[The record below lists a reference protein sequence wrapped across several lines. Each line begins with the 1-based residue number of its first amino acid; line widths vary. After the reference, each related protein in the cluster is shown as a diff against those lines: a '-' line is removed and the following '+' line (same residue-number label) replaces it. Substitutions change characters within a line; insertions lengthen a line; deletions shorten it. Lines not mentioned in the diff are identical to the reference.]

1 MSSPA
6 LISHLTLLA
15 EELTSAFARLPKADR
30 SLLGQRTWEH
40 LDALMT
46 ALFTSLSDRDE
57 HRHRVDAAAHFDML
71 KWYLR
76 LLVARKTL
84 SEGWLAAR
92 TPELVTIGRM
102 LGGYIRK
109 NPPF

>member
-1 MSSPA
+1 MPSPA

-15 EELTSAFARLPKADR
+15 EELASALTRLPKTER

-40 LDALMT
+40 LDALLT
-46 ALFTSLSDRDE
+46 ALFTALSDPE
-57 HRHRVDAAAHFDML
+57 GHHHRVDAAAHFDML

-76 LLVARKTL
+76 LLVAKKSL

-102 LGGYIRK
+102 LGGYVRK
-109 NPPF
+109 NPSF